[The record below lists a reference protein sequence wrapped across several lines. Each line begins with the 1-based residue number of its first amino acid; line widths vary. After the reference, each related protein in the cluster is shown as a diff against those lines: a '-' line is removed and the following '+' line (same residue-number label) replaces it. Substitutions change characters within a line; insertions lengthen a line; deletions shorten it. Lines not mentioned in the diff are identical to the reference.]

1 MRLIIDV
8 FEEDY
13 EGAKQRW
20 ASGGSVHKMDYC
32 VSKGIPFDS
41 VIEEYVERG
50 AITENMRMLDK
61 IYSMRVEIEHII
73 PCDKE
78 ALSVKLGV
86 LEIIDKHI
94 ADMSG
99 KSCSTCKNSDDEFS
113 GECYECIKGIFNHYE
128 SKESK

>member
-1 MRLIIDV
+1 MRLIIDI

-13 EGAKQRW
+13 ESAKQRW
-20 ASGGSVHKMDYC
+20 AKGGSVHKMDYC

-41 VIEEYVERG
+41 VIAEYVERG

-61 IYSMRVEIEHII
+61 IYSMRAEIEQII

-86 LEIIDKHI
+86 LEIIDKHVSDM
-94 ADMSG
+94 ADMR
-99 KSCSTCKNSDDEFS
+99 
-113 GECYECIKGIFNHYE
+113 GE
-128 SKESK
+128 